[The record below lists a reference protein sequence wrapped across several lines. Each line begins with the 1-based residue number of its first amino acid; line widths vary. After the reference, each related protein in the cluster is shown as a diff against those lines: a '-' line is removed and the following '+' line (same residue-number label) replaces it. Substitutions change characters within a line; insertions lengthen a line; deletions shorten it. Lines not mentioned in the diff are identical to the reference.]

1 MFYVPCPET
10 HLFCNV
16 IHCNK
21 ISLLSDNGKEILSM
35 NEVMYYLIANSKS
48 LIEESKL
55 EELLT
60 MSQSKWQNFAD
71 EVKGLQLF
79 MSSNVMLL
87 YVLRSQE
94 K

>member
-1 MFYVPCPET
+1 MLHVLCPET
-10 HLFCNV
+10 LLFCNI

-35 NEVMYYLIANSKS
+35 NEVMYYLILNSKP

-55 EELLT
+55 EDLLA

-71 EVKGLQLF
+71 EVKGMQFF
-79 MSSNVMLL
+79 MSSNGILL
-87 YVLRSQE
+87 YVW
-94 K
+94 